1 MGERTEWTLG
11 PHPALTLYGEKQ
23 TNVEKGRRM
32 EDLGFLE
39 QDLLPTSPQCL
50 FLKPNAK
57 RETSAKNTHDL
68 LMTAFG
74 FKSIPYTWVQ
84 LRILHPL
91 RAPSKPHLWNL
102 GSKKRAQGQTSWE
115 CIRAMQTW
123 GHHPDSPG
131 QTLQQTKV
139 LTEAL
144 PHIHTPLHFHSLW
157 HLHSP
162 KSLMLFLFFLLFIY
176 YFGYCGS

>member
-68 LMTAFG
+68 LMTA
-74 FKSIPYTWVQ
+74 
-84 LRILHPL
+84 
-91 RAPSKPHLWNL
+91 LWFQVNPMHMGSVKNTSPASCSQQASSLEL
-102 GSKKRAQGQTSWE
+102 GE
-115 CIRAMQTW
+115 
-123 GHHPDSPG
+123 
-131 QTLQQTKV
+131 
-139 LTEAL
+139 
-144 PHIHTPLHFHSLW
+144 
-157 HLHSP
+157 
-162 KSLMLFLFFLLFIY
+162 
-176 YFGYCGS
+176 